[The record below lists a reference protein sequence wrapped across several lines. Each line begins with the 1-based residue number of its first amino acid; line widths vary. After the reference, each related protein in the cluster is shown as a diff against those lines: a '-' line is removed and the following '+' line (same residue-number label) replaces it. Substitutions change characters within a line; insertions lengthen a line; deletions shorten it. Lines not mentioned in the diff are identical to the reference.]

1 MKYSPSTGGFYSP
14 DIHGNTIPS
23 DSLDISNERYQELL
37 NGQSQGMKII
47 SGDDGFPIL
56 VEYDLPVL
64 TYQSELSSL
73 NAEYQ
78 VDVDKF
84 NRSFAIA
91 YLSDGPSQESK
102 QATIRAQYEVRK
114 TQHAEN
120 VAALKARYGV

>member
-1 MKYSPSTGGFYSP
+1 MSYAVRNDRQGFRAVGGAEDVLPGEFFS
-14 DIHGNTIPS
+14 
-23 DSLDISNERYQELL
+23 EEL
-37 NGQSQGMKII
+37 IE
-47 SGDDGFPIL
+47 IL
-56 VEYDLPVL
+56 PPAP
-64 TYQSELSSL
+64 TYQSELTAL

-78 VDVDKF
+78 TDVDKF